1 MQEWGDH
8 LLGLITDSFSEMS
21 SEREGR
27 KKKKNPPTEIFVGLK
42 GSESSCLTLFEL
54 VPREV
59 GKWDFVYN
67 NQSGD

>member
-1 MQEWGDH
+1 
-8 LLGLITDSFSEMS
+8 MS

-42 GSESSCLTLFEL
+42 GTESSCLTLFEL